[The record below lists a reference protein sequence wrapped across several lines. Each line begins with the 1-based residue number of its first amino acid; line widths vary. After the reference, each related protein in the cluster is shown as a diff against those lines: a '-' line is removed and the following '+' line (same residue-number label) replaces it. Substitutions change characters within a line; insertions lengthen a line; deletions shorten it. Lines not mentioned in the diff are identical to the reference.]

1 MSDTTLNSN
10 LKSLEI
16 DPTIIEKLNQ
26 NNIFEVKD
34 LWNLKRQNLRDLGL
48 NDLEIKHI
56 TIKLQLHSID
66 LNKKIYH
73 KN

>member
-1 MSDTTLNSN
+1 MSNYYLTSTLD
-10 LKSLEI
+10 SLEI
-16 DPTIIEKLNQ
+16 DSSIIQKLNQ
-26 NNIFEVKD
+26 NNICNVKD
-34 LWNLKRQNLRDLGL
+34 LWNLNRKKLKDIGL
-48 NDLEIKHI
+48 TDSEIKHI

>member
-1 MSDTTLNSN
+1 MSNSP
-10 LKSLEI
+10 LAKAIDSLEI
-16 DPTIIEKLNQ
+16 DSNIIQKLNQ

-34 LWNLKRQNLRDLGL
+34 LWNLTRKNLKDLGL
-48 NDLEIKHI
+48 TDNEIKHI

>member
-1 MSDTTLNSN
+1 MANSSLTTTLD
-10 LKSLEI
+10 SLEI
-16 DPTIIEKLNQ
+16 DSSIVKKLNQ
-26 NNIFEVKD
+26 SNIFELKD
-34 LWNLKRQNLRDLGL
+34 LWKLTRKNLKDLGL
-48 NDLEIKHI
+48 TDNEIKHI

>member
-1 MSDTTLNSN
+1 MEKFLIAI
-10 LKSLEI
+10 LEAR
-16 DPTIIEKLNQ
+16 DLQSCEVH
-26 NNIFEVKD
+26 VKD
-34 LWNLKRQNLRDLGL
+34 LWNLIRKNLKDLGL
-48 NDLEIKHI
+48 TDNEIKHI

>member
-1 MSDTTLNSN
+1 MTKKSLNLSLDT
-10 LKSLEI
+10 LEI
-16 DPTIIEKLNQ
+16 DTEIIKKLNQ

-34 LWNLKRQNLRDLGL
+34 LWNLKRKNLKELGL
-48 NDLEIKHI
+48 TDPEIKHI

>member
-1 MSDTTLNSN
+1 MSNSP
-10 LKSLEI
+10 LAKAIDSLEI
-16 DPTIIEKLNQ
+16 DSNIIQKLNQ

-34 LWNLKRQNLRDLGL
+34 LWNLTRKNLKDLGL
-48 NDLEIKHI
+48 TDNEIKHI

-66 LNKKIYH
+66 INKKIYH

>member
-1 MSDTTLNSN
+1 MPNISLNDSIKN
-10 LKSLEI
+10 LEI
-16 DPTIIEKLNQ
+16 DSQITTKLIK
-26 NNIFEVKD
+26 NNINNIKD
-34 LWNLKRQNLRDLGL
+34 LWNLKRKNLKEFGL
-48 NDLEIKHI
+48 TDNEIKHI